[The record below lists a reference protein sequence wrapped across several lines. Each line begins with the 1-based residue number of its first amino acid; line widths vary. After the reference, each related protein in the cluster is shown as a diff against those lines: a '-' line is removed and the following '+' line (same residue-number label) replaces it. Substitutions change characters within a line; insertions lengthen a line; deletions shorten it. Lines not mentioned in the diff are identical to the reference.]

1 MKKIG
6 VIGVMVLTLVSVAG
20 LGSCKNREAAQET
33 VKTVA
38 NAGIINIG
46 IGTAW
51 DTLNPY
57 DSTSGSMYSQQI
69 WDKIY
74 DRLAFLS
81 VGGTVIR
88 PRNAE
93 SWESAD
99 NGRAVVFHLN
109 RQAQWH
115 DGVPV
120 TARDWV
126 FTVNLITQS
135 EVVLAGGGFFS
146 FLAGTDDAGKVLS
159 PGSAGAEAVDE
170 YTLKLTFK
178 NNITPESFLI
188 LYNRNFYVLPE
199 HLLRDIPGEAIKT
212 AEFWKKPVGSGPT
225 IFESELVGS
234 RISLQANPDYHLGN
248 PGFSAL
254 IISVIAGSNL
264 LSSFI
269 AGDLDSF
276 GFGNVVSVDESQI
289 ARQTGFEVRQSQA
302 QTGFTETILNNKTIS
317 NPNIRMAMH
326 YALDKA
332 VLAELSTQGL
342 GVPSFSSVL
351 PSSEYYNHELT
362 IERNLDKARELLAVG
377 NYDGRTYTMAVGQSR
392 AELVALMQQQWAEAG
407 IHVDILI
414 VDVATMFTG
423 LADGKYDIGLSGHS
437 GTAEPLWFA
446 SNFSYARRNDFSVS
460 DPRYDQWRT
469 EIQAELDPVKR
480 KQLVFD
486 YQKFIFETS
495 PFIPLW
501 HSGSLYVI
509 SRTIEN
515 VDNEASGLCND
526 NVWEWVKL

>member
-1 MKKIG
+1 MKVFKGILPAALILLAG
-6 VIGVMVLTLVSVAG
+6 AGAVFAGGNKEKTAVVAADTERVINL
-20 LGSCKNREAAQET
+20 
-33 VKTVA
+33 
-38 NAGIINIG
+38 G

-57 DSTSGSMYSQQI
+57 DSPSGSMYSQQI

-81 VGGTVIR
+81 AGGTVIR
-88 PRNAE
+88 PRNAD

-99 NGRAVVFHLN
+99 AGRAVVFHLN
-109 RQAQWH
+109 RKAAWH
-115 DGVPV
+115 DGAPL

-126 FTVNLITQS
+126 FTVNLITRP
-135 EVVLAGGGFFS
+135 EVVLAGSGFFS
-146 FLAGTDDAGKVLS
+146 FLAGTDDAGKAVS
-159 PGSAGAEAVDE
+159 PGSVGAEAVDD

-178 NNITPESFLI
+178 NNTTPESFLI

-199 HLLRDIPGEAIKT
+199 HLLKDVPPGAIKT

-234 RISLQANPDYHLGN
+234 RITLRANRQYPLGA
-248 PGFSAL
+248 PGFETL
-254 IISVIAGSNL
+254 VISVIASSNL

-269 AGDLDSF
+269 AGDLDLFSF
-276 GFGNVVSVDESQI
+276 GNIVSVDERLI
-289 ARQTGFEVRQSQA
+289 AEQSGFRVVNSAA

-317 NPNIRMAMH
+317 DPNIRLAMH

-351 PSSEYYNHELT
+351 PASEYYNHSLK
-362 IERNLDKARELLAVG
+362 IERNLNKARELLAAG
-377 NYDGRTYTMAVGQSR
+377 GYDGRTYTMAVGQSR
-392 AELVALMQQQWAEAG
+392 AELVAVMQQQWAEAG
-407 IHVDILI
+407 IKVDIII

-446 SNFSYARRNDFSVS
+446 SNFSYARRNDFSVT
-460 DPRYDQWRT
+460 DPRYDQWRD
-469 EIQAELDPVKR
+469 EIQAEPDLAKR
-480 KQLVFD
+480 KQLILD
-486 YQKFIFETS
+486 YQKFIFDTA

-501 HSGSLYVI
+501 HQGSLFVV
-509 SRTIEN
+509 SRTVEN
-515 VDNEASGLCND
+515 VDTDAAGLCNE
-526 NVWEWVKL
+526 NVWEWVKR